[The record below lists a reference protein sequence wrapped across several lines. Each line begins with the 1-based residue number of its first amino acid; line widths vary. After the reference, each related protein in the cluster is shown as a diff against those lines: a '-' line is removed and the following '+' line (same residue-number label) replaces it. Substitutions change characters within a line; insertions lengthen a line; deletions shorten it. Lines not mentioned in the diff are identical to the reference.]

1 MQSTKRLIG
10 FMAPYVVWALAAPA
24 LMALEVAMD
33 LAQPRLLQKIVDVG
47 IANQDVPL
55 VLNTLA
61 WMIGVAVVGAIGGI
75 GCTVYATRAAQSF
88 GTDVR
93 AGLFRK
99 VQQLS
104 FADLARLETGRL
116 VTRLTNDVDQVQ
128 EAAAMF
134 LRILVRAPLLVV
146 GSLIMAI
153 ITSPRLSLLIFGLSP
168 LLITTFAVVMGR
180 AQKLF
185 VVVQDRLD
193 RVNMTMLENLAGVRV
208 IKAFVRS
215 VHEVARFARVNEDY
229 MRETVRASVLIATL
243 MPIMMLLINLGT
255 AGVLWWGGVLVRAG
269 TVEVGQIL
277 AFINYLGQ
285 MLMSLMMVG
294 MLMMRISRADA
305 SAGRILEVLETEPSV
320 QDAPDAHELAD
331 AEGSIRFEDV
341 TFSYDGD
348 GGEPVLR
355 GVSFEIKAGEA
366 VAVIGATGA
375 GKSTL
380 VHLIPRFYDVTEGR
394 VLLDGHDVRTLRQD
408 DLRRL
413 TATVLQ
419 DTVLFTGTIR
429 DNIRYARP
437 EADDERVEAAS
448 RVAQAH
454 GFIDSLPQGYDT
466 LVGQRGVNLSGGQ
479 KQRLAIARAL
489 ICEPPILIMDDCTS
503 AVDATTEAAIVE
515 ALSNWPGAH
524 TRIVITHR
532 VGSILGADRIIVLDH
547 GTVAADG
554 THAELM
560 ASSEVYREIVASQL
574 GIQEEA
580 HV

>member
-1 MQSTKRLIG
+1 MRRLIG
-10 FMAPYVVWALAAPA
+10 FMAPYVVWALVAPA

-33 LAQPRLLQKIVDVG
+33 LAQPRLLQRIVDVG

-55 VLNTLA
+55 VLHTLA

-93 AGLFRK
+93 AGLFRR
-99 VQQLS
+99 VQQFS

-153 ITSPRLSLLIFGLSP
+153 ITSPRLSLLIFALSP
-168 LLITTFAVVMGR
+168 LLITTFVVVMGR

-185 VVVQDRLD
+185 MVVQDRLD

-208 IKAFVRS
+208 IKAFVRAA
-215 VHEVARFARVNEDY
+215 HEVARFSRVNEDY

-255 AGVLWWGGVLVRAG
+255 VGVLWWGGLLAQAG

-305 SAGRILEVLETEPSV
+305 SGGRIMEVLETEPSV
-320 QDAPDAHELAD
+320 QDAPDARELPD
-331 AEGSIRFEDV
+331 AEGNIRFDDV

-355 GVSFEIKAGEA
+355 DVSFEINAGET
-366 VAVIGATGA
+366 VAVIGATGS

-408 DLRRL
+408 DLRRV

-419 DTVLFTGTIR
+419 ETVLFTGTIR
-429 DNIRYARP
+429 DNIRYACP
-437 EADDERVEAAS
+437 EVSDERVEAAA

-454 GFIDSLPQGYDT
+454 DFIASLPQGYDT

-515 ALSNWPGAH
+515 ALSSWPGAR

-532 VGSILGADRIIVLDH
+532 VGSILGAHRIIVLDR

-560 ASSEVYREIVASQL
+560 ESSEVYREIVASQL

>member
-1 MQSTKRLIG
+1 MKRLIV
-10 FMAPYVVWALAAPA
+10 FMAPYRVWALVAPA

-33 LAQPRLLQKIVDVG
+33 LAQPRLLQRIVDVG
-47 IANQDVPL
+47 IANQDMPL
-55 VLNTLA
+55 VLHTLA
-61 WMIGVAVVGAIGGI
+61 IMIAVAVVGAIGGI
-75 GCTVYATRAAQSF
+75 GCTIYATRAAVGF

-93 AGLFRK
+93 AGLFGQ

-104 FADLARLETGRL
+104 FSDLARLETGRL

-128 EAAAMF
+128 EAAAML

-146 GSLIMAI
+146 GSLIMAVV
-153 ITSPRLSLLIFGLSP
+153 TSPRLSLLIFALSP
-168 LLITTFAVVMGR
+168 LLIATFVIVTGR

-185 VVVQDRLD
+185 SVVQDRLD
-193 RVNMTMLENLAGVRV
+193 RVNVTMLENLAGVRV

-215 VHEVARFARVNEDY
+215 AHEISRFGRVNDEY
-229 MRETVRASVLIATL
+229 MRETVRASVTIATI

-255 AGVLWWGGVLVRAG
+255 VGVLWWGGLLVQAG
-269 TVEVGQIL
+269 IVQVGQIL

-305 SAGRILEVLETEPSV
+305 SAERVLQVLDSEPTV
-320 QDAPDAHELAD
+320 QDAPDADALRG
-331 AEGSIRFEDV
+331 AEGEIRFEDV

-355 GVSFEIKAGEA
+355 DVSFTIRPGET
-366 VAVIGATGA
+366 VAVIGATGS

-380 VHLIPRFYDVTEGR
+380 VHLIPRFYDVSDGR
-394 VLLDGHDVRTLRQD
+394 VLLDGRDVRDVRAD
-408 DLRRL
+408 DLRRV

-419 DTVLFTGTIR
+419 ETVLFTGTIR
-429 DNIRYARP
+429 DNIRYGRP
-437 EADDERVEAAS
+437 DASDERVEAAA

-454 GFIDSLPQGYDT
+454 DFVASLPEGYDT

-479 KQRLAIARAL
+479 KQRIAIARAL
-489 ICEPPILIMDDCTS
+489 ICESPILIMDDCTS

-515 ALSNWPGAH
+515 ALSGWPGAR

-532 VGSILGADRIIVLDH
+532 VGSILGADRIIVLDR
-547 GTVAADG
+547 GSIAAEG
-554 THAELM
+554 SHAELS
-560 ASSEVYREIVASQL
+560 ATSPIYREIVASQL
-574 GIQEEA
+574 GSQEEA